1 MRMTGNRWSGRALC
15 AVLLAVAGCSAPPIN
30 PSFPLTEGD
39 ANKSIAQMT
48 ESPQPLERPLVV
60 LGGYLDPGVAA
71 DQILEVVK
79 PTTTGGPVV
88 KVAFGGCH
96 TFDECRERVIAAVL
110 EALPDRSSAGA
121 GRFETMEVD
130 VVTNSMGGLVARD
143 AALWPESSTSPHDD
157 TRLRIARLM
166 TISAPHRGA
175 ELASA
180 DSSDPLERD
189 MAPGSAFLKRLDA
202 ALPTADY
209 ELVCYVRLGDRLV
222 GTANCAPPGMV
233 AFWVPDPPLEP
244 AHVLAFH
251 DRRLLADIARR
262 LRGEAPFT
270 IPPPAPY
277 PE

>member
-1 MRMTGNRWSGRALC
+1 MDRRLDPVAGERIAASTGHVVEAAPRCAISPPESVAAAEVHRCVHRPLRRLARSVPHGREGCCRHEGSERLECVMDATQAPDKSERSTPEMRMTGNRWSGRALC

-79 PTTTGGPVV
+79 PTTTGGPVF

-130 VVTNSMGGLVARD
+130 VVTNSMGGLVRAMR
-143 AALWPESSTSPHDD
+143 AGRS
-157 TRLRIARLM
+157 
-166 TISAPHRGA
+166 HR
-175 ELASA
+175 
-180 DSSDPLERD
+180 R
-189 MAPGSAFLKRLDA
+189 
-202 ALPTADY
+202 
-209 ELVCYVRLGDRLV
+209 
-222 GTANCAPPGMV
+222 PPCR
-233 AFWVPDPPLEP
+233 
-244 AHVLAFH
+244 H
-251 DRRLLADIARR
+251 
-262 LRGEAPFT
+262 
-270 IPPPAPY
+270 PAPDRALDDNLG
-277 PE
+277 PSPRP